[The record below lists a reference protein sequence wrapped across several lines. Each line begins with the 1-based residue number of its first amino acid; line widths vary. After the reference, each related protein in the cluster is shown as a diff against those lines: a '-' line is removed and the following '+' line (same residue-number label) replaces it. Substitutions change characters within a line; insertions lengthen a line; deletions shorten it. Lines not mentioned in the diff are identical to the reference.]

1 MRGGRQT
8 LASNASSESTSAGL
22 ASGEEMWR
30 GARPSRT
37 TLDSAKTLI
46 RPVAPGNRDLKA
58 GRLVAGVRERD
69 RSARLEDI
77 MSAALNKS

>member
-1 MRGGRQT
+1 MEPVI
-8 LASNASSESTSAGL
+8 SSASSESTSAGL

-37 TLDSAKTLI
+37 TLASAKTLI

-69 RSARLEDI
+69 RSARLEHI
-77 MSAALNKS
+77 VSAALNKS